1 MGSEN
6 MRAAWFESFGPA
18 SKVIVVGE
26 RPRPE
31 PGKGEVLVRLKTS
44 GVNPSDVKKRAGSFP
59 HLLDDG
65 YVIPNSDG
73 AGVIEAVGAGVE
85 KERVGERVWIYQAQ
99 YGRRFGTAAEYVAL
113 EACRVVPL
121 PTTTSFEIGACL
133 GIPVMTAHR
142 CVFADGP
149 LGGQVLL
156 VTGGA
161 GRVGYYAIQ
170 WAKTAGAKVIASAS
184 TSEDEQ
190 ACRAIGADHV
200 INHREAGWGK
210 RVKELNSGLPID
222 RVVDVEFG
230 ANLPEVLD
238 CIRPGG
244 TIATYSSTQVP
255 EPKLPFYRMMYLDLA
270 VRLVIVYAMPEPAK
284 KQAIADITRLLAE
297 EKLQHLIAHVVPLG
311 DLARANELI
320 EQGRVRGCVVVN
332 VEA

>member
-73 AGVIEAVGAGVE
+73 AGVIEAVGASVE
-85 KERVGERVWIYQAQ
+85 QERVGERVWVYQAQ

-113 EACRVVPL
+113 DACMVAPL
-121 PTTTSFEIGACL
+121 PKTTSFEIGACL

-149 LGGQVLL
+149 VGGQVLL

-184 TSEDEQ
+184 SPADEQ
-190 ACRAIGADHV
+190 VCRGVGADYF
-200 INHREAGWGK
+200 INHRESGWGR
-210 RVKELNSGLPID
+210 RVRELNGGVPVD

-244 TIATYSSTQVP
+244 TIATYSSTQVS
-255 EPKLPFYRMMYLDLA
+255 EPKLPFYRMMYLDLT

-297 EKLQHLIAHVVPLG
+297 EKLRHRIAHVVPLG
-311 DLARANELI
+311 ELARANQLI
-320 EQGRVRGCVVVN
+320 EQGRVGGCVVVN